1 MAESTRFK
9 YTDVVSIM
17 RSNACPCWKLSIKE
31 GMLMSSPI
39 GSFLPVAKNKQN
51 AEEDFSDSE
60 AKQLMEESMTRLD
73 QHIIAYGQNPKVTFL
88 ITYNKTTKGNDW
100 KGPVPFYNDNAD
112 EDTPT
117 PTNQS
122 FNGLNGLPGLGAMDQ
137 FQTLLG
143 IQEKKNELAL
153 DKRDFE
159 YEKKQA
165 WKEIED
171 EKKRLKGLES
181 EMKEAL
187 IAYNSQ
193 SGRTKKGL
201 ELYLEGVIEKFLP
214 SDDGDTL
221 KGTKTE
227 RETEAQT
234 PQEQA
239 IESIAKNIDEN
250 VSEIDHIIAIGVVVQ
265 KCIESPDSCN
275 KIKRELLM
283 SVA

>member
-9 YTDVVSIM
+9 YSDVVNIM
-17 RSNACPCWKLSIKE
+17 RSNSCPCWKLSIKE

-39 GSFLPVAKNKQN
+39 GSFLPAAKNKQN

-60 AKQLMEESMTRLD
+60 SKQLMEESMTRLD
-73 QHIIAYGQNPKVTFL
+73 QHILAYGQNPKVTFL

-100 KGPVPFYNDNAD
+100 KGPVPFYNDNAQ
-112 EDTPT
+112 EETPA
-117 PTNQS
+117 PTHQ
-122 FNGLNGLPGLGAMDQ
+122 GLNGMPGLGAMDQ

-143 IQEKKNELAL
+143 IQEKRNELAL

-165 WKEIED
+165 WKELD
-171 EKKRLKGLES
+171 EERKRLKNLEA

-187 IAYNSQ
+187 VAYNSQ

-201 ELYLEGVIEKFLP
+201 ELYLEGILEKFLP
-214 SDDGDTL
+214 TEDGDSL
-221 KGTKTE
+221 KGTKTDSFTPE
-227 RETEAQT
+227 QS

-250 VSEIDHIIAIGVVVQ
+250 VSDIDHIISIGVVVQ
-265 KCIESPDSCN
+265 KCIESPEACH
-275 KIKRELLM
+275 KIKRDLLM
-283 SVA
+283 NVA